1 MESVHHAADQ
11 VDGKLHAVHHT
22 AHTWVVIQTAPK
34 LGNNT
39 VEVRFSGTEAG
50 ICCSKPMGELLY
62 LMRYWV
68 VSVNPAPRGALIRA
82 CLSASWSA
90 ASLSPCVPVI
100 VTACVP
106 WPPTSL

>member
-1 MESVHHAADQ
+1 MHSAEQLS
-11 VDGKLHAVHHT
+11 
-22 AHTWVVIQTAPK
+22 IFPQTAPK

-68 VSVNPAPRGALIRA
+68 VSPGRRASMTPETPRASSPAARTKPFDLLCPAATNILLIHGGARGDVALPIISNA
-82 CLSASWSA
+82 L
-90 ASLSPCVPVI
+90 
-100 VTACVP
+100 
-106 WPPTSL
+106 